1 MPVLDVSWRVPRS
14 ALYEH
19 GGAIAGRM
27 RIPPDGG
34 QEGRQGAACR
44 TDGGCGTNAYSHG
57 LGERGWEARVWR
69 DAVKGPG

>member
-44 TDGGCGTNAYSHG
+44 TDGVAAQMRTATAWASAAGKHEFGG
-57 LGERGWEARVWR
+57 MR
-69 DAVKGPG
+69 